1 MILINFLLVRISVV
15 KMVIFC
21 FLCYNLYVYIDEFF
35 NMMYFGLDCGRWLM
49 EDVINL
55 RWKWDISERMVEDW
69 WFFLKI
75 FGGLN
80 VDYGMFFW

>member
-1 MILINFLLVRISVV
+1 MLEFSVV
-15 KMVIFC
+15 NIGIFC
-21 FLCYNLYVYIDEFF
+21 FLCYNLIWFKCIFV
-35 NMMYFGLDCGRWLM
+35 LDCGRWLM

>member
-1 MILINFLLVRISVV
+1 MLEFSVV
-15 KMVIFC
+15 KIGIFC
-21 FLCYNLYVYIDEFF
+21 FLCYKLIWFKCIFV
-35 NMMYFGLDCGRWLM
+35 LDCGRWLM